1 MMIVEWMRFI
11 LGALLVM
18 FGLFLFAIEVFGS
31 YKFDFVLNRMHAAA
45 IGDTLGIG
53 ICMLGLIF
61 FSGFNFTSVKILL
74 VVIFLW
80 IASPVS
86 SHLIARFEV
95 TTNDKIAEF
104 CEMPE
109 EDVREDD

>member
-1 MMIVEWMRFI
+1 MLIVEWI
-11 LGALLVM
+11 VI

-31 YKFDFVLNRMHAAA
+31 YKFDFVLNRMHVAA

-53 ICMLGLIF
+53 ICMLGLII

-74 VVIFLW
+74 VIIFLW

-95 TTNDKIAEF
+95 MTNDKIAAPIANPITTLIITSHILQLE
-104 CEMPE
+104 
-109 EDVREDD
+109 